1 MKQLIALCFFFIF
14 LFGCDAKKFSLEEF
28 SARDQ
33 AIAEMRE
40 KIKVPESAKFGKFS
54 IAGPNFA
61 CLTIN
66 AKNGYGG
73 YSGDQQAVLAKSGQ
87 RWIYARM
94 ADPSVSHESCLEIH
108 EK

>member
-1 MKQLIALCFFFIF
+1 MKRLALFFFFTIT
-14 LFGCDAKKFSLEEF
+14 LVGCDEKKSMPDEF

-40 KIKVPESAKFGKFS
+40 KLKDPDSAKFGKFS
-54 IAGPNFA
+54 IAGSNFA

-73 YSGDQQAVLAKSGQ
+73 YSGDQQAVLAKSGE
-87 RWIYARM
+87 RWVYARM
-94 ADPSVSHESCLEIH
+94 ADSSVSHESCIEIH
-108 EK
+108 GK